1 MNKKLHSM
9 RGLQVTAD
17 NAERLFTVAQ
27 KKLALVHSS
36 RRVRTVRADI
46 IDAPAPSF
54 LPPPPQRSVF
64 ERSNVSETFFPRGL
78 RALRLRSGTTQSR
91 SKRVMRS
98 GSSKLE
104 RRRCATPFSRGL
116 RAKSR
121 SKRGRRF
128 GNSTVARSVPEV
140 PERSRRAEGAMR
152 VDAQRERRPPR
163 EVFER
168 RSSAVPSGA
177 EGKQAALEGWKL
189 S

>member
-17 NAERLFTVAQ
+17 NAEISCTVAE
-27 KKLALVHSS
+27 KKLALVPSL

-64 ERSNVSETFFPRGL
+64 ERSNVSEN
-78 RALRLRSGTTQSR
+78 SSR
-91 SKRVMRS
+91 EVFDVVTSARH
-98 GSSKLE
+98 
-104 RRRCATPFSRGL
+104 FS
-116 RAKSR
+116 
-121 SKRGRRF
+121 
-128 GNSTVARSVPEV
+128 
-140 PERSRRAEGAMR
+140 
-152 VDAQRERRPPR
+152 R

-177 EGKQAALEGWKL
+177 EGKQAGLDAWNLNTKRAISFFKQRSLNKRPLFLLTPVLYLLL
-189 S
+189 SIKRIGY